1 MAYITQFYEWATGNT
16 MTAAR
21 LNGNITNIV
30 DALAGGTKDINCLTV
45 EIGGT
50 TVVDNSENF
59 ISTSKY
65 NLNADGTAIDAAG
78 AITYGAGQDAAIYW
92 DGTSN
97 VIQQT
102 TALTSTVSYN
112 KFSHITS
119 GTPANGIGV
128 GLQLE
133 VETAAGNNEIGVVL
147 DAVTT
152 DVTSTSEDFDFVI
165 KCMAAGAA
173 ASEVGRFQSDGKL
186 DLVSGAEYQIAG
198 TDVLSATTLGSG
210 VVASSL
216 TSVGTL
222 TSLTVDNVVINGNDI
237 SSSSG
242 NLTITPVAGSA
253 VVIDGGASFDG
264 TVLTGLTALTS
275 TALTGT
281 LQTAAQAN
289 VTSVGTLTAI
299 NIDSGAGYNIDSTEV
314 LNATTLGSA
323 VVTSSLTTVGALDS
337 GSITSNFGSV
347 DVGTSNISGGR
358 LGINQ
363 AIGKRAEITESADD
377 VTLRLRNTN
386 ATFSDTAFDIIA
398 TRAANSAYNFCKFT
412 SNAGTDAEHVLR
424 GDGVTL
430 NDSGTYS
437 SPADYAEY
445 FDTHDGNDIPPGTVV
460 SLIDGKVIPVNESDD
475 NKQILGVIRPE
486 GASAFVG
493 NSVWSRNR
501 MKYKVDVFG
510 VYEKDES
517 GNRIKNKDY
526 SDDQEVSG
534 RVIVGLLGQVEIL
547 KGSRMSDNWIKMFDI
562 NDEYERIYIR

>member
-1 MAYITQFYEWATGNT
+1 

-30 DALAGGTKDINCLTV
+30 DALAGGTKDINALTL
-45 EIGGT
+45 EIGST
-50 TVVDNSENF
+50 TVIDNSENF
-59 ISTSKY
+59 ISTGKH
-65 NLNADGTAIDAAG
+65 NLNVDGTAIDAAG
-78 AITYGAGQDAAIYW
+78 AFTYGAAQDAAIYW
-92 DGTSN
+92 DGSAN
-97 VIQQT
+97 VMQHV
-102 TALTSTVSYN
+102 TALTNSVSYN

-119 GTPANGIGV
+119 GTPATGIGV

-133 VETAAGNNEIGVVL
+133 VETSAGNNEIGVVL

-152 DVTSTSEDFDFVI
+152 DATAASEDFDFVI

-289 VTSVGTLTAI
+289 VTSLGTLT
-299 NIDSGAGYNIDSTEV
+299 
-314 LNATTLGSA
+314 
-323 VVTSSLTTVGALDS
+323 SLTVSGTTNMAASDFTYPPGHFTGFETVSATDTAHDITISAGKCRAKADDGNINLTSALTKQLDA
-337 GSITSNFGSV
+337 TFA
-347 DVGTSNISGGR
+347 VGDDAGG
-358 LGINQ
+358 LAAALTIAADTTYYVH
-363 AIGKRAEITESADD
+363 AIGKSDGSAEIGFDTSA
-377 VTLRLRNTN
+377 TATN
-386 ATFSDTAFDIIA
+386 LLADSVVSAAGYTTYKVVWAFKTDGS
-398 TRAANSAYNFCKFT
+398 ANINAYDQSGDYCEF
-412 SNAGTDAEHVLR
+412 R
-424 GDGVTL
+424 GD
-430 NDSGTYS
+430 
-437 SPADYAEY
+437 
-445 FDTHDGNDIPPGTVV
+445 TV
-460 SLIDGKVIPVNESDD
+460 
-475 NKQILGVIRPE
+475 
-486 GASAFVG
+486 
-493 NSVWSRNR
+493 
-501 MKYKVDVFG
+501 
-510 VYEKDES
+510 
-517 GNRIKNKDY
+517 
-526 SDDQEVSG
+526 
-534 RVIVGLLGQVEIL
+534 
-547 KGSRMSDNWIKMFDI
+547 DI
-562 NDEYERIYIR
+562 NDSTPATSKTNVTLSLPTADVVANFTANLNHSSTFTVNFFGSGMSDVAPTTGNCRSLAAAAFDRQVNDFQLRVASSTIAYRSSVSSVSNFLLFTRGYWFDRSQA